1 MATDVG
7 ASSIGDYTPG
17 DGSVGRRAG
26 APSAPAFSTGGGST
40 QTTDYLNRGFDTT
53 RVELVSWTNRGS
65 APDHDVGAE
74 YPYNY
79 GDVVDKVYKA
89 LP

>member
-17 DGSVGRRAG
+17 DGSAGTLAG
-26 APSAPAFSTGGGST
+26 APSALAFSAGGGST
-40 QTTDYLNRGFDTT
+40 QTTDYLNRGFDT
-53 RVELVSWTNRGS
+53 VLVQLVSWPNRGS
-65 APDHDVGAE
+65 APDHDVGAL
-74 YPYNY
+74 YPYTYAN
-79 GDVVDKVYKA
+79 VVDKVYKA

>member
-1 MATDVG
+1 MATDAGSV
-7 ASSIGDYTPG
+7 SIGDYHPVESGNFTFKNE
-17 DGSVGRRAG
+17 GSSLAL
-26 APSAPAFSTGGGST
+26 STGGGST

-74 YPYNY
+74 YPFNY
-79 GDVVDKVYKA
+79 GDLVDKVYKA